1 MPTQARSA
9 GARQFFAKH
18 GTLSKWHPNYEFRQG
33 QVEMAEAVESALLDK
48 RHLIVEAGTGTG
60 KTLAY
65 LVPALQ
71 SGKRIVVSTGTKNL
85 QEQLFFKDVP
95 FLQQHFDRPL
105 EVCYMKGRSNYACRQ
120 KIYDAANEPVLS
132 GLEEV

>member
-1 MPTQARSA
+1 MIVESKYPWMPMKTQRT
-9 GARQFFAKH
+9 GAHQFFSRH
-18 GTLSKWHPNYEFRQG
+18 GVLSKWHPNYEFRPG
-33 QVEMAEAVESALLDK
+33 QLEMAEAVEAAIKDR
-48 RHLIVEAGTGTG
+48 RHLLVEAGTGTG

-95 FLQQHFDRPL
+95 FLQQHFD
-105 EVCYMKGRSNYACRQ
+105 
-120 KIYDAANEPVLS
+120 
-132 GLEEV
+132 